1 MLIKGR
7 STDYKYIG
15 LQMLYNRLPKEHA
28 MKSVINSKMLS
39 TKAGIIG
46 ETVVEAIF
54 EKYQF
59 PFNYRVLH
67 DVSLISNGKFQLD
80 TLFISPYCAVILECK
95 NIVGELSFENDPP
108 CLTRKLQNGQKDTF
122 ESPKVQV
129 DRNMYL
135 LKEWLKERG
144 IRIPVRGVIVFSST
158 KSKIIKPPNHTEVIY
173 ASSIPVLLRNLQ
185 TQKDYISVI
194 QMDYLAEQIVR
205 ENQTYFPYPMCI
217 NWGIDPSDLIT
228 GVQCGECGRFG
239 MVRIKRTW
247 LCPACSY
254 KEANAHVNAVK
265 EWFMLIGDQL
275 TNSECRRFLH
285 IQQHQTV
292 TRILQSMGLII
303 VGEGKATKYQMGEK
317 MLSGHKNFYTDRKM
331 FIRS

>member
-1 MLIKGR
+1 MIIKR
-7 STDYKYIG
+7 SSANYVG
-15 LQMLYNRLPKEHA
+15 LHMLYHRLPNEHS
-28 MKSVINSKMLS
+28 MKTVINSKMLS

-108 CLTRKLQNGQKDTF
+108 CLTRKLQNSQEDTF
-122 ESPKVQV
+122 ESPEVQV

-135 LKEWLKERG
+135 LQEWLKERG

-158 KSKIIKPPNHTEVIY
+158 KSKIVKPPNHTEVIY
-173 ASSIPVLLRNLQ
+173 ASSIPVLLRNLK
-185 TQKDYISVI
+185 THKDYLSVA
-194 QMDYLAEQIVR
+194 QMDYLAEQIVQD
-205 ENQTYFPYPMCI
+205 NQTYFPYPMCPK
-217 NWGIDPSDLIT
+217 WGIDPTDLIT
-228 GVQCGECGRFG
+228 GVQCGNCSRYG
-239 MVRIKRTW
+239 MIRIKRTW
-247 LCPACSY
+247 LCPGCSY
-254 KEANAHVNAVK
+254 KDLDAHINSVK

-275 TNSECRRFLH
+275 SNSECRRFLH

-292 TRILQSMGLII
+292 TRILQSMGLTI
-303 VGEGKATKYQMGEK
+303 VGEGKATKYKMSEK
-317 MLSGHKNFYTDRKM
+317 MLSGHKNFYMDRKEI
-331 FIRS
+331 IRS